1 MAVTSE
7 RRNRR
12 NTYTTTR
19 RGTEAPPKRKGGG
32 NKRKNEAK
40 KTSKKKKRLTLPHIR
55 FSSQGIRRF
64 LRWSLGL
71 SIVGF
76 LLFGAAYGAF
86 HAWRFCLTSEHF
98 AIREI
103 AVSGNAQVKTPEIL
117 RICGLKKG
125 ANSLAVSVHDAE
137 QALMKNPWI
146 ESVNIRRELP
156 GTFRVSVKE
165 RIPLFLA
172 RKNDRLYYVN
182 AQGLLIAPV
191 DTRSFR
197 SLPLLELGPGGD
209 EALPLVASFVEQFK
223 KAGFPFGFKQIS
235 WVRLSAAKGF
245 ELYVESRRLHLGV
258 GLEQWQDNL
267 RRIASVISDI
277 DKRKETVMVSS
288 IRAADGQVW
297 MTKTPEEEEK
307 KAAPSR

>member
-32 NKRKNEAK
+32 NKRKSAAK
-40 KTSKKKKRLTLPHIR
+40 KTSQKKRLALPRIR
-55 FSSQGIRRF
+55 VSSQGFRRF
-64 LRWSLGL
+64 LRWSIGL

-86 HAWRFCLTSEHF
+86 KAWRFCLTSDHF
-98 AIREI
+98 AIRDI
-103 AVSGNAQVKTPEIL
+103 TVSGNSQVKTPEIL
-117 RICGLKKG
+117 RICGLEKG
-125 ANSLAVSVHDAE
+125 ANSLAVSVQEAE
-137 QALMKNPWI
+137 QNLMKNPWI

-156 GTFRVSVKE
+156 GAFHVSVKE
-165 RIPLFLA
+165 RVPLFLA
-172 RKNDRLYYVN
+172 RKHDRLYYVN

-209 EALPLVASFVEQFK
+209 EALPLVAAFVEQFRNM
-223 KAGFPFGFKQIS
+223 GFPFGFKQIS

-245 ELYVESRRLHLGV
+245 ELYVESRRLHLAV
-258 GLEQWQDNL
+258 GLEQWQNNL
-267 RRIASVISDI
+267 RRIASVVSDI

-297 MTKTPEEEEK
+297 MTKNPEEEEK
-307 KAAPSR
+307 KDAASR